1 MKFGLIGL
9 GYWGHNYLRL
19 VSSWPGVD
27 LVAVCDAS
35 PELVEVARAAVPAA
49 LATTDPDELLAHPDL
64 DAVVI
69 ATPASTH
76 FRLARNAL
84 LRNKHVLC
92 EKPLTMAVDECE
104 ELLEVADT
112 VSATLFVGHTFVYN
126 AGVRAAR
133 DFVLAEE
140 MGSALYAHGTWNA
153 PGPVRHDV
161 NALWDLAPHPISIL
175 SFVLRRQPTTVAAT
189 GQEILSAAHEDVVSL
204 HLAYGDDASAD
215 IHLSWLAPRKVRS
228 LTITGARR
236 IALFDDLEPT
246 DKLQIFDTASVTRN
260 GAASGGPAK
269 RKLQLPHEPLHVPVI
284 ELREPLAAQFDHF
297 LECCRRGLTPESDGR
312 AGTNVVRVLAA
323 AEASLQRGG
332 VPVDVDV
339 AAPARAL

>member
-19 VSSWPGVD
+19 VSSWPNVD

-35 PELVEVARAAVPAA
+35 PELVEVACAAVPTAF
-49 LATTDPDELLAHPDL
+49 ATTDPEELLAHPDV

-76 FRLARNAL
+76 FRLARSAL
-84 LRNKHVLC
+84 LANKHVLC

-104 ELLEVADT
+104 ELLEIAAAG
-112 VSATLFVGHTFVYN
+112 SATLFVGHTFVYN

-133 DFVLAEE
+133 EFVLAEE
-140 MGSALYAHGTWNA
+140 MGSALYAHGMWNA

-189 GQEILSAAHEDVVSL
+189 GQEIFDPSREDVVAL
-204 HLAYGDDASAD
+204 HLKFDDDASA
-215 IHLSWLAPRKVRS
+215 
-228 LTITGARR
+228 
-236 IALFDDLEPT
+236 
-246 DKLQIFDTASVTRN
+246 
-260 GAASGGPAK
+260 
-269 RKLQLPHEPLHVPVI
+269 
-284 ELREPLAAQFDHF
+284 
-297 LECCRRGLTPESDGR
+297 
-312 AGTNVVRVLAA
+312 
-323 AEASLQRGG
+323 
-332 VPVDVDV
+332 
-339 AAPARAL
+339 